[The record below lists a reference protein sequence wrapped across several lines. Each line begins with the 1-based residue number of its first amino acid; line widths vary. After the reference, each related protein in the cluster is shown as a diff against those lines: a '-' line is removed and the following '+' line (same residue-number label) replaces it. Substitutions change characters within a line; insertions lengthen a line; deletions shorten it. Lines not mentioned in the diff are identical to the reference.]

1 MLVYFNSSYKEKGK
15 TMKNGIL
22 ILCALFLTACA
33 TANYTTGSDFK
44 TDKVDQIEKG
54 VTTKE
59 QVADWFGEPYSKTV
73 INGNQIKW
81 LYFYSQGTSKAQS
94 YVFTMKVQTEGTQKT
109 LDILF
114 DDGIVSNYRFTN
126 GAAPQMSIN

>member
-1 MLVYFNSSYKEKGK
+1 MLYFLRLALL
-15 TMKNGIL
+15 L
-22 ILCALFLTACA
+22 ITQQAA
-33 TANYTTGSDFK
+33 TLK

-73 INGNQIKW
+73 INGNQVKW

-94 YVFTMKVQTEGTQKT
+94 YVFTMKVQTEGLKKH
-109 LDILF
+109 
-114 DDGIVSNYRFTN
+114 
-126 GAAPQMSIN
+126 